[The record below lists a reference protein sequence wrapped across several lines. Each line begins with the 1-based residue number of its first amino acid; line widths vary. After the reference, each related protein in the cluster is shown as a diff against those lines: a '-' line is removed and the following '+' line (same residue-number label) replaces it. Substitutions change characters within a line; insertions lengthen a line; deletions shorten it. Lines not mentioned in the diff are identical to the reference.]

1 MLLFKRNVWDG
12 VNEMLEFRDS
22 RESKKICVMFFD
34 SYPVSGTVLAYGTGV
49 KLNFLL
55 SSIKNSTH
63 VGWL

>member
-1 MLLFKRNVWDG
+1 MF
-12 VNEMLEFRDS
+12 EFRDL
-22 RESKKICVMFFD
+22 RDSKKICVMFFD

-55 SSIKNSTH
+55 NSVKNSTH